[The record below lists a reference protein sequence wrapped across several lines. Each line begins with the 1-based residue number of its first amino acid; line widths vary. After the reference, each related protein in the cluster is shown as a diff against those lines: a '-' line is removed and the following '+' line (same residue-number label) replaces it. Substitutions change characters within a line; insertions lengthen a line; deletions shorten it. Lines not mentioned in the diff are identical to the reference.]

1 MFFQF
6 RPATI
11 SDLPLYKHCFA
22 DDEFHYMLYN
32 REPINIDRYVNHGKD
47 DFVFICSIKNTQDS
61 FVDFGFVHFYYKE
74 ENNYTYVGGLIPEY
88 FNSGFG
94 VYTSIAILD
103 YMFRLIDELVITTG
117 VFKYNIRSLKM
128 LKKMGFSQIKD
139 VGEKEILKLTA
150 STFNNQFTNHIKKKI
165 IYSVRP
171 KCM

>member
-6 RPATI
+6 RLATI

-22 DDEFHYMLYN
+22 NDEFHYMLYN

-88 FNSGFG
+88 FNSGLG

-103 YMFRLIDELVITTG
+103 YMFNQIDKLVITTG
-117 VFKYNIRSLKM
+117 VFKHNIRSLKM
-128 LKKMGFSQIKD
+128 LKKIGFCQIKD
-139 VGEKEILKLTA
+139 VGDKEILKLTA
-150 STFNNQFTNHIKKKI
+150 STFNNQFTKHLKQNI
-165 IYSVRP
+165 IYSV
-171 KCM
+171 CS

>member
-1 MFFQF
+1 MVFQF

-22 DDEFHYMLYN
+22 NDEFHYMLYN

-47 DFVFICSIKNTQDS
+47 DFVFVCSIKNAQNN

-88 FNSGFG
+88 FNSGLG

-103 YMFRLIDELVITTG
+103 YMFRQIDELVITTG

-139 VGEKEILKLTA
+139 VEEKEILKLTA

-171 KCM
+171 KYM

>member
-6 RPATI
+6 RPATT

-22 DDEFHYMLYN
+22 NDEFHYMLYN

-88 FNSGFG
+88 FNSGLG

-103 YMFRLIDELVITTG
+103 YMFSQIDKLVITTG
-117 VFKYNIRSLKM
+117 VFKHNIRSLKM
-128 LKKMGFSQIKD
+128 LNKMGFYQIK
-139 VGEKEILKLTA
+139 ENNNKHILKLTKDE
-150 STFNNQFTNHIKKKI
+150 FNNNFVKHIRKKI
-165 IYSVRP
+165 YGI
-171 KCM
+171 KLL